1 MSKKKKVSKVKFLNA
16 KITSTISI
24 TMVLVLLGMAILI
37 LFLGQG
43 LSNFVKENM
52 SFSVMLDSNVKE
64 ADITRIKTGLEA
76 KPFVKSTRYI
86 SKEESKQKLIEEL
99 GEDPEEL
106 IGFNPAQDVI
116 EIFLHSE
123 YANNDSIALINKEL
137 KQENNVQDLIYQQ
150 EALDFVNNNIS
161 KATIILLILAA
172 ILLFISFTLIRNTIR
187 LSIYSKRFIINTMK
201 LVGATGGFIRRPF
214 MRSNIVNGIFA
225 GLLANGIIY
234 FIISYFGKEYR
245 ELSTILPLS
254 NMIIIF
260 GIVIIFGIL
269 ITTVATFFAVNRY
282 VKMSADNL
290 YYI

>member
-1 MSKKKKVSKVKFLNA
+1 MSKKKKISKAKFLNA
-16 KITSTISI
+16 KITSSISI

-52 SFSVMLDSNVKE
+52 SFSVMLDSDVKE
-64 ADITRIKTGLEA
+64 SDINLIKTNLEA

-86 SKEESKQKLIEEL
+86 SKEDSKQKLIEEL

-137 KQENNVQDLIYQQ
+137 KQESNVEDLIYQQ
-150 EALDFVNNNIS
+150 EAIDFINNNIS
-161 KATIILLILAA
+161 RATIILLILAT

-214 MRSNIVNGIFA
+214 MRGNIINGIFA

-234 FIISYFGKEYR
+234 LIVSYFEKEYR
-245 ELSTILPLS
+245 ELGNILPLS
-254 NMIIIF
+254 NMLIIF

-269 ITTVATFFAVNRY
+269 ITAIATFFAVNRY